1 MKIENNQAFI
11 SDYIIDLTKKIGEGQ
26 FGKIFDCISKKNNT
40 LKLCA
45 KIININIKNEKFCL
59 REKEISERIKKNQD
73 NPNLV
78 SVFHVEFIPDEKLFI
93 IIMEKCD
100 SNLHV
105 YWEQKKKFN
114 DDEIKLFILQFLH
127 GYEVL
132 YQQNIIHKDIKPENI
147 LIKYQNGNI
156 IFKIGDFGLAKVY
169 KNNQIELDVS
179 RNGTPAYSAPEV
191 STIVHDQEVH
201 QQLMDIKN
209 IMHAK
214 SQIDI
219 FSLGMILYQMIFGKF
234 PFQLSIYSI
243 QDFFLNIKKNPLKI
257 TDKCSIYVQ
266 LVEKMLIYN
275 PNERLSFQYLYNN
288 FNQNIQNQSPNF
300 QNITFFKFTE
310 QDKSKNTQNNQSQ
323 IGIKILQHPFIIDNS
338 KNKEQQYNQQ
348 HLQTPKHQFKNQNL
362 QFQTPNHQTLNQ
374 HLQFQNQT
382 IQFQNA
388 NYQFQN
394 IQQNIKVIQPQN
406 SQIMTFSNANPHQQI
421 KDFLNYLM
429 QIYLTKIDVIYK
441 IL

>member
-1 MKIENNQAFI
+1 MNIENNQAFI

-26 FGKIFDCISKKNNT
+26 CGKIFDCISKKNNT

-59 REKEISERIKKNQD
+59 REKDISERIKNNQD

-78 SVFHVEFIPDEKLFI
+78 SVFHVEFIPDQKLFI

-114 DDEIKLFILQFLH
+114 DNEIRQFILQFLH

-132 YQQNIIHKDIKPENI
+132 YSQNIIHKDIKPENI

-169 KNNQIELDVS
+169 KNNQIEYDVS
-179 RNGTPAYSAPEV
+179 RNGTPAYAAPEV
-191 STIVHDQEVH
+191 STIMVDQEVH
-201 QQLMDIKN
+201 QQLMEIKN

-219 FSLGMILYQMIFGKF
+219 YSLGIILYQMIFGKF
-234 PFQLSIYSI
+234 PFQLSISSI
-243 QDFFLNIKKNPLKI
+243 KDFFFNIKKNPLKI

-288 FNQNIQNQSPNF
+288 FNQNIQNQQHNF

-310 QDKSKNTQNNQSQ
+310 QDKFQNIQNNKSQ
-323 IGIKILQHPFIIDNS
+323 MGIKILPHSFIIDNS
-338 KNKEQQYNQQ
+338 KNKEQQIHQQ
-348 HLQTPKHQFKNQNL
+348 KQYTRNHSI
-362 QFQTPNHQTLNQ
+362 QTPNHQN
-374 HLQFQNQT
+374 QNQT
-382 IQFQNA
+382 FQFQNA
-388 NYQFQN
+388 NHQFQN
-394 IQQNIKVIQPQN
+394 FQQNIKVIQPQI
-406 SQIMTFSNANPHQQI
+406 SSPLTFSYVNPHQQI